1 MSSVKVKAT
10 IVEDNTG
17 IKSQLPILITE
28 QGEVGSVTDYLLK
41 MEADGASNA
50 LMNGFIQATSL
61 LLDYMEANKGLFEDP
76 KMLFQTFAKRLYT
89 GTMNPL
95 RDATPHEQRLNY
107 AAWYRKNQNDFLGH
121 IEDKTVN
128 KTIRKARTMK
138 GRTPLTKAEDDA
150 LAFPDKHWE
159 SFYKDG
165 IGGAKDPRVALRDK
179 LMLLLMHGGGLRES
193 EAIMLWVT
201 DVLEDPYDP
210 EKAIVRIYNEVDG
223 KAPEGWRSRSGTKT
237 REAYLQANE

>member
-89 GTMNPL
+89 GTI
-95 RDATPHEQRLNY
+95 
-107 AAWYRKNQNDFLGH
+107 G
-121 IEDKTVN
+121 ED
-128 KTIRKARTMK
+128 
-138 GRTPLTKAEDDA
+138 GL
-150 LAFPDKHWE
+150 
-159 SFYKDG
+159 
-165 IGGAKDPRVALRDK
+165 DPS
-179 LMLLLMHGGGLRES
+179 GLY
-193 EAIMLWVT
+193 WC
-201 DVLEDPYDP
+201 
-210 EKAIVRIYNEVDG
+210 
-223 KAPEGWRSRSGTKT
+223 
-237 REAYLQANE
+237 QAQLITSINIFID